1 MSVENR
7 KLTGRVPGL
16 LILGLLAASAGHSL
30 AADNIPGH
38 DDSGMPVD
46 RHGRS
51 SPAPGGGWVHT
62 LPPGHRLYHHRGRR
76 FYFYDGFWYE
86 RGRGGYFVV
95 RPPIGLH
102 VPAPPP
108 IIVAPRPASPVLPPQ
123 DSARPP
129 FVYPRN
135 GQSAEVQAADRY
147 ECHTWSTGQTGF
159 DPTKIGGAVPAE
171 EHSFRSNQYQRAVNA
186 CLAARGYSV
195 R

>member
-30 AADNIPGH
+30 AAANIPGH
-38 DDSGMPVD
+38 GDSGMPVD

-135 GQSAEVQAADRY
+135 GQSAEVQANA
-147 ECHTWSTGQTGF
+147 TPGQRVKQVSI
-159 DPTKIGGAVPAE
+159 PRRSAE
-171 EHSFRSNQYQRAVNA
+171 PCPRRNIPSAATNTNA
-186 CLAARGYSV
+186 P
-195 R
+195 